1 MKTKTNF
8 VCLCAF
14 FMGVAPALYA
24 NSPETSGKQPFVRAQ
39 HDSRQMGALQAPQ
52 FTTVVDEDFSKFTA
66 GTETSPDKTDLHYES
81 GSYLLNP
88 DYFKIPNW
96 RGDGV
101 WQANGACYLG
111 KYTPSYGGEVY
122 GFISTP
128 EMELYGD
135 VVLTLRA
142 KRAPGAGSE
151 TYLYIQLCD
160 NTSGPV
166 DYLECTLT
174 DEWQTF
180 EMKSSKATF
189 NDRNIMQLAAYE
201 GEVLLDDVVL
211 KRARTKIETP
221 MANPVIN
228 NSSGEFVAS
237 WTKVKEAKEYLLDVY
252 YRALPDDAVPPTTYT
267 EDFEGFNL
275 NADETTIDRSNPGY
289 PDGWTID
296 VSSHG
301 SQDASR
307 VEGTFSSG
315 RQSLVFDEVDDYIM
329 TPVTDLPINE
339 FSFWVKPSSMDT
351 EPDWTYSML
360 SVEVF
365 ANDKWVHIANIPNY
379 WMEDGGVYTL
389 GMEALGEGVKQVK
402 LGYIQKNMLTF
413 AIDDVSYTCAT
424 QKQSY
429 PILKEKAVTDTFCIV
444 SGIDPTKET
453 YYYVKAKDGDVVS
466 DPSATIWVDGIVGLS
481 PKALPATNVS
491 ATDFTANWETMPNA
505 TQNQVNVYRELKK
518 EHGTNG
524 EVVVM
529 HETFDQIE
537 DGTIDQ
543 PIISYNLAESLSEH
557 GLTDTEWIC
566 QLPSY
571 AKGMAGAQAA
581 NYYFSLAGLVVS
593 PRVSMDNN
601 GGSFDVDLKAYGTMP
616 GDTLFVMILKEY
628 TGKQAIAA
636 MKVPFLKDKAG
647 MISGTAHFDRLG
659 IKDMKIAFM
668 SMYGEPFFID
678 EVTVRQQLSDGESLL
693 SPYKT
698 TYTDNLSTM
707 NFGNLPSGYNY
718 AYNVT
723 ASTVKDYVTYK
734 SDTSNTVVVNNR
746 QAAVETPLSDGDPTV
761 WSRGGVI
768 YVDLAAPAEI
778 TVYNLQGMLL
788 HRMSAK
794 AAGTTSLPCSGLS
807 GGMVIVKV
815 GNDVVKIIVK

>member
-1 MKTKTNF
+1 
-8 VCLCAF
+8 
-14 FMGVAPALYA
+14 
-24 NSPETSGKQPFVRAQ
+24 
-39 HDSRQMGALQAPQ
+39 
-52 FTTVVDEDFSKFTA
+52 
-66 GTETSPDKTDLHYES
+66 
-81 GSYLLNP
+81 
-88 DYFKIPNW
+88 
-96 RGDGV
+96 
-101 WQANGACYLG
+101 
-111 KYTPSYGGEVY
+111 
-122 GFISTP
+122 
-128 EMELYGD
+128 
-135 VVLTLRA
+135 
-142 KRAPGAGSE
+142 
-151 TYLYIQLCD
+151 
-160 NTSGPV
+160 
-166 DYLECTLT
+166 
-174 DEWQTF
+174 
-180 EMKSSKATF
+180 MKSSKATF
-189 NDRNIMQLAAYE
+189 NDRNIMQLSAYE

-228 NSSGEFVAS
+228 NSGSEFVAS
-237 WTKVKEAKEYLLDVY
+237 WTKVKGAKEYLLDVY
-252 YRALPDDAVPPTTYT
+252 YKALPDDAVPPTTYT
-267 EDFEGFNL
+267 EDFEGINL
-275 NADETTIDRSNPGY
+275 NADGKTIDQSNPNY

-329 TPVTDLPINE
+329 TPVTDQPINE
-339 FSFWVKPSSMDT
+339 FSFWVKPSSMET
-351 EPDWTYSML
+351 EPDWIYSML
-360 SVEVF
+360 SVEVL

-424 QKQSY
+424 QKQNY
-429 PILKEKAVTDTFCIV
+429 PILKEKALTDTFCIV
-444 SGIDPTKET
+444 SGIDPSKET

-529 HETFDQIE
+529 HETFDKIE

-543 PIISYNLAESLSEH
+543 PIISYNLAESLSEQ

-628 TGKQAIAA
+628 TDKQAIAA

-707 NFGNLPSGYNY
+707 DFGNLPSGYNY

-734 SDTSNTVVVNNR
+734 SDTSNTVLVNNR
-746 QAAVETPLSDGDPTV
+746 QAAVETPLSDEDPTV
-761 WSRGGVI
+761 WSRSGVI
-768 YVDLAAPAEI
+768 YVNLAAPAEI
-778 TVYNLQGMLL
+778 AVYNLQGMLL
-788 HRMSAK
+788 HRISAK
-794 AAGTTSLPCSGLS
+794 ASGTTSLPCNGLF
-807 GGMVIVKV
+807 GEMVIVKV
-815 GNDVVKIIVK
+815 GNDAVKIIVK